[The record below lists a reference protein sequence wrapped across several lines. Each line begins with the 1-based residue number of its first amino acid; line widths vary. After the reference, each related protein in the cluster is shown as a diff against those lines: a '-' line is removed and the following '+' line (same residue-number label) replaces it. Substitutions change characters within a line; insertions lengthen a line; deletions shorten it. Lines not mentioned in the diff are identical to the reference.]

1 MVHGSEHEFS
11 IESSCIPIPP
21 SPTIAGWCRRLGSGL
36 ACGLATH
43 GTSRLVV
50 ILPVLLFNI
59 YANRARIYYRPR
71 PPPRALPGSRG
82 HGAQTL
88 SVRSARLRIESAVAS
103 RPEVGPRPV
112 CAQRPRTATVIT
124 PLAPAPVSAS
134 RRATSRGA
142 SRRSVN
148 GSRLPSLRLA
158 VSAVSL
164 TVHRPFTA
172 YRRSTRH
179 GTPRV
184 RPVPDPVPVLACCVF
199 CLARVSTCT

>member
-1 MVHGSEHEFS
+1 MVSVG
-11 IESSCIPIPP
+11 C
-21 SPTIAGWCRRLGSGL
+21 SPHHISGGAPQLGSGL
-36 ACGLATH
+36 ATQCV

-50 ILPVLLFNI
+50 ILPCSYII
-59 YANRARIYYRPR
+59 YANRAHAAIYYRPPHARSAPEDRAVR
-71 PPPRALPGSRG
+71 PP
-82 HGAQTL
+82 
-88 SVRSARLRIESAVAS
+88 SVRSGSSRSEIESAVAS

-124 PLAPAPVSAS
+124 PRRRRS
-134 RRATSRGA
+134 RRPDE
-142 SRRSVN
+142 RRRVARLAARMSVN

-164 TVHRPFTA
+164 AVHRPFTA

-184 RPVPDPVPVLACCVF
+184 RPVPDPVLVLACCVF
-199 CLARVSTCT
+199 GLARVSTCT